1 MTKCYAGLESFRVNA
16 IKLDIQNDSFQVWG
30 TWGIHTTE
38 FIVTPTVFSKLTTV
52 WKIVKGRPGPMK
64 EGEKRETTAFDRHSK
79 S

>member
-1 MTKCYAGLESFRVNA
+1 M
-16 IKLDIQNDSFQVWG
+16 
-30 TWGIHTTE
+30 
-38 FIVTPTVFSKLTTV
+38 TPTVFSKLTIV